1 MRFSKPRLSRLL
13 KLSQNQDGQVLLQN
27 QLFRFYQK
35 RLLKLSWAEFITL
48 SE

>member
-1 MRFSKPRLSRLL
+1 MSRLW
-13 KLSQNQDGQVLLQN
+13 KLSQNQALQALLQN
-27 QLFRFYQK
+27 QLFRFCQK